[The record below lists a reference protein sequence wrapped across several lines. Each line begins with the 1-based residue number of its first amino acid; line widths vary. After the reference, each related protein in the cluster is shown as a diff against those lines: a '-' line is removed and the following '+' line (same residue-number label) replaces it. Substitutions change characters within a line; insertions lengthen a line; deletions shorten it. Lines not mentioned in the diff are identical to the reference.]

1 MTTGPPENSA
11 LGDRSVTHPLVTY
24 RVVCAQNQRDL
35 YHRVGNVAREDS
47 VLSTMQDVPLLISR
61 ILTHGSTVHGSSRVT
76 TWTGESEPHRRTFAE
91 IGARAARLA
100 HALRDELGVTGDDRV
115 GTLMWNNSEHVE
127 AYFAVPSMGAVLHT
141 LNLRLPAEQLVWI
154 VNHAADKVVIV
165 NGSLVPL
172 LAPLLPQLPTVEH
185 IVVSGPGDRA
195 PLAGAAA
202 RVHEYEELIAGR
214 PDHYDWPELD
224 ERQAAAMCYT
234 SGTTGE
240 PKGVVYSHRSVYLH
254 SMQVNMAQSMGLTDQ
269 DTSLVVVP
277 QFHVNAWGLPH
288 ATFMTG
294 VNLLMPDRFLQPA
307 PLAEMIES
315 ERPTHAAAVPTIW
328 QGLLGELTAR
338 PRDVSS
344 LAQVTIGGAACPPS
358 LMTAFDKLGM
368 RVCHAWGM
376 TETSPL
382 GTVARP
388 PAHAAGTD
396 EEFRY
401 RVTQGRFPAGVE
413 ARLTGPDGARLP
425 WDGESAGELEVRG
438 PWIAGAYYNGPD
450 AEPLRPGD
458 KFSAD
463 GWLKTGD
470 VGTISPDGYLTL
482 TDRAKDVIKSGGEW
496 ISSVE
501 LENALMSHPD
511 VAEAAVV
518 AVPDDKWGE
527 RPLATV
533 VLRPGASADFLA
545 LRTFLAEEVRI
556 ARWQL
561 PERWTTVESVPKTS
575 VGKFDKK
582 VLRRRYAEGELEVT
596 RL

>member
-1 MTTGPPENSA
+1 M
-11 LGDRSVTHPLVTY
+11 
-24 RVVCAQNQRDL
+24 
-35 YHRVGNVAREDS
+35 
-47 VLSTMQDVPLLISR
+47 LSTMQDVPLLISR
-61 ILTHGSTVHGSSRVT
+61 ILNHGSTIHGASQVT
-76 TWTGESEPHRRTFAE
+76 TWTGDGEPERRSYAE
-91 IGARAARLA
+91 IGARAAQLA
-100 HALRDELGVTGDDRV
+100 HALRDDLAVADDDRV
-115 GTLMWNNSEHVE
+115 ATLMWNNADHVE
-127 AYFAVPSMGAVLHT
+127 AYFAIPSMGAVLHT

-154 VNHAADKVVIV
+154 VNHAADKVVIA
-165 NGSLVPL
+165 NGSLLPL
-172 LAPLLPQLPTVEH
+172 LAPLLPHLGTIEH
-185 IVVSGPGDRA
+185 IVVSGPGDRSL
-195 PLAGAAA
+195 LAGATSVQ
-202 RVHEYEELIAGR
+202 VHEYEDLIAGK
-214 PDHYDWPELD
+214 PTTYDWPELD
-224 ERQAAAMCYT
+224 ERRAAAMCYT
-234 SGTTGE
+234 SGTTGD
-240 PKGVVYSHRSVYLH
+240 PKGVVYSHRSIYLH

-328 QGLLGELTAR
+328 QGLLGELTAK
-338 PRDVSS
+338 PRDVGS
-344 LAQVTIGGAACPPS
+344 LTQVTIGGSACPPS
-358 LMTAFDKLGM
+358 LMEAFDKLGM

-382 GTVARP
+382 GTIARP
-388 PAHAAGTD
+388 PAHAVGTA
-396 EEFRY
+396 EEFAY
-401 RVTQGRFPAGVE
+401 RLTQGRFPAGVE
-413 ARLTGPDGARLP
+413 ARLSGPGGERLP

-450 AEPLRPGD
+450 AEPLRPDD

-470 VGTISPDGYLTL
+470 VGTISADGFLTL

-496 ISSVE
+496 ISSVD

-511 VAEAAVV
+511 ITEAAVV
-518 AVPDDKWGE
+518 AVPDDRWGE

-533 VLRPGASADFLA
+533 VLREGSTADFDA
-545 LRTFLAEEVRI
+545 LRGFLADEAGI

-561 PERWTTVESVPKTS
+561 PERWTIIGSVPKTS

-582 VLRRRYAEGELEVT
+582 VLRRQYAAGELDVT
-596 RL
+596 KL

>member
-1 MTTGPPENSA
+1 MSPPW
-11 LGDRSVTHPLVTY
+11 
-24 RVVCAQNQRDL
+24 
-35 YHRVGNVAREDS
+35 EDA

-61 ILTHGSTVHGSSRVT
+61 ILTHGAKIHGSSLVT
-76 TWTGESEPHRRTFAE
+76 TWTGESEPQRRSYAE
-91 IGARAARLA
+91 IGARAAQLA
-100 HALRDELGVTGDDRV
+100 HALREDLAVEGDERIA
-115 GTLMWNNSEHVE
+115 TLMWNNSDHVE
-127 AYFAVPSMGAVLHT
+127 AYFAIPSMGAVLHT

-154 VNHAADKVVIV
+154 VGHAADRVVIA
-165 NGSLVPL
+165 NGSLLPL
-172 LAPLLPQLPTVEH
+172 LAPLLPHLPTVEH
-185 IVVSGPGDRA
+185 VVVSGPGDRSL
-195 PLAGAAA
+195 LAGA
-202 RVHEYEELIAGR
+202 RPQVHEYEDLIAGK
-214 PDHYDWPELD
+214 PTDYDWPELD
-224 ERQAAAMCYT
+224 ERTAAAMCYT
-234 SGTTGE
+234 SGTTGD
-240 PKGVVYSHRSVYLH
+240 PKGVVYSHRSIYLH

-307 PLAEMIES
+307 PLAEMIET
-315 ERPTHAAAVPTIW
+315 EKPTHAAAVPTIW
-328 QGLLGELTAR
+328 QGLLAELTAK

-344 LAQVTIGGAACPPS
+344 LTQVTIGGSACPPS
-358 LMTAFDKLGM
+358 LMKAFDDLGM

-382 GTVARP
+382 GTIARP
-388 PAHAAGTD
+388 PAQAVGTD
-396 EEFRY
+396 EELAY
-401 RVTQGRFPAGVE
+401 RLTQGRFPAGVE
-413 ARLTGPDGARLP
+413 ARLTGPGGERLP

-450 AEPLRPGD
+450 ADPLRPAD
-458 KFSAD
+458 KFSED

-470 VGTISPDGYLTL
+470 VGTISPDGFLTL

-496 ISSVE
+496 ISSVD

-518 AVPDDKWGE
+518 AVPDDRWGE

-533 VLRPGASADFLA
+533 VLREGATADFTT
-545 LRTFLAEEVRI
+545 LRTFLAGEGRI
-556 ARWQL
+556 AKWQL
-561 PERWTTVESVPKTS
+561 PERWTIIDSVPKTS

-582 VLRRRYAEGELEVT
+582 VLRRRYAEGELDVT
-596 RL
+596 QL

>member
-1 MTTGPPENSA
+1 M
-11 LGDRSVTHPLVTY
+11 
-24 RVVCAQNQRDL
+24 
-35 YHRVGNVAREDS
+35 
-47 VLSTMQDVPLLISR
+47 LSTMQDVPLLVSR
-61 ILTHGSTVHGSSRVT
+61 ILTHGSTIHGESQVT
-76 TWTGESEPHRRTFAE
+76 TWTGEDEPHRRSFAE
-91 IGARAARLA
+91 VGARAAQLA
-100 HALRDELGVTGDDRV
+100 HALREDLGVVDDDRV
-115 GTLMWNNSEHVE
+115 ATLMWNNAEHVE
-127 AYFAVPSMGAVLHT
+127 AYFAIPSMGAVLHT
-141 LNLRLPAEQLVWI
+141 LNLRLPPEQLAWI
-154 VNHAADKVVIV
+154 VGHAADKVVLV
-165 NGSLVPL
+165 NGSLLPL
-172 LAPLLPQLPTVEH
+172 LAPLLPHLKTVEH
-185 IVVSGPGDRA
+185 VVVSGPGDRSL
-195 PLAGAAA
+195 LASADVSVQ
-202 RVHEYEELIAGR
+202 VHEYEDLIAAK
-214 PDHYDWPELD
+214 PATYDWPELD

-234 SGTTGE
+234 SGTTGD
-240 PKGVVYSHRSVYLH
+240 PKGVVYSHRSIYLH

-294 VNLLMPDRFLQPA
+294 VNMLMPDRFLQPA
-307 PLAEMIES
+307 PLAEMIER
-315 ERPTHAAAVPTIW
+315 EKPTHAAAVPTIW
-328 QGLLGELTAR
+328 QGLLSELNAK

-344 LAQVTIGGAACPPS
+344 LTQVTIGGSACPPS
-358 LMTAFDKLGM
+358 LMEAFDKLGM

-388 PAHAAGTD
+388 PAHAVGTQ
-396 EEFRY
+396 EEFAY
-401 RVTQGRFPAGVE
+401 RLTQGRFPTSVE
-413 ARLTGPDGARLP
+413 ARLTGPGGERLP

-450 AEPLRPGD
+450 AEPLRPVD
-458 KFSAD
+458 KFSED

-518 AVPDDKWGE
+518 AVPDEKWGE

-533 VLRPGASADFLA
+533 VLKEGATADFES
-545 LRTFLAEEVRI
+545 LRAFLADEGGI
-556 ARWQL
+556 AKWQL
-561 PERWTTVESVPKTS
+561 PERWTIIEAVPKTS

-582 VLRRRYAEGELEVT
+582 VLRRKYAEGELDVT
-596 RL
+596 QL

>member
-1 MTTGPPENSA
+1 M
-11 LGDRSVTHPLVTY
+11 
-24 RVVCAQNQRDL
+24 Q
-35 YHRVGNVAREDS
+35 
-47 VLSTMQDVPLLISR
+47 STMQDVPLLISR
-61 ILTHGSTVHGSSRVT
+61 ILTHGSRIHGESQVT
-76 TWTGESEPHRRTFAE
+76 TWTGEAEPHRRSFAE
-91 IGARAARLA
+91 VGARAAQLA
-100 HALRDELGVTGDDRV
+100 HALRDDLGVRGDDRV
-115 GTLMWNNSEHVE
+115 ATLMWNNAEHTE
-127 AYFAVPSMGAVLHT
+127 AYFAIPSMGAVLHT

-154 VNHAADKVVIV
+154 VNHAADRVIVV
-165 NGSLVPL
+165 NGSLIPMI
-172 LAPLLPQLPTVEH
+172 APLLSKLPTVEH
-185 IVVSGPGDRA
+185 LVVSGPGDRS

-202 RVHEYEELIAGR
+202 RVHEYEDLIAGK
-214 PDHYDWPELD
+214 PTAYDWPELD

-234 SGTTGE
+234 SGTTGD
-240 PKGVVYSHRSVYLH
+240 PKGVVYSHRSIYLH

-294 VNLLMPDRFLQPA
+294 VNLLMPDRFLQPG

-344 LAQVTIGGAACPPS
+344 LTQVTIGGAACPPS
-358 LMTAFDKLGM
+358 LMAAFDKLGM

-382 GTVARP
+382 GTIARP
-388 PAHAAGTD
+388 PAHVVGT
-396 EEFRY
+396 EQEFAY
-401 RVTQGRFPAGVE
+401 RLTQGRFPASVE
-413 ARLTGPDGARLP
+413 ARLSGPGGERLP
-425 WDGESAGELEVRG
+425 WDGEAAGELEVRG

-450 AEPLRPGD
+450 GEPLRPDD
-458 KFSAD
+458 KFSED

-470 VGTISPDGYLTL
+470 VGTISPDGFLTL

-511 VAEAAVV
+511 IAEAAVV

-533 VLRPGASADFLA
+533 VLREGSTATFET
-545 LRTFLAEEVRI
+545 LRTFLAEEGKI
-556 ARWQL
+556 AKWQL
-561 PERWTTVESVPKTS
+561 PERWTLIEAVPKTS

-582 VLRRRYAEGELEVT
+582 VLRRRYAEGELDVT
-596 RL
+596 SL